1 MLGQKL
7 LYTVPGDFLDIFHR
21 ASNATFDYGMGQGYS
36 KPLTISGQVYMNPKK
51 TRSVSGAISGGGN
64 HSLIRNSPPTQL
76 ATNWLLKLAQKSG
89 GPRGGQFQA

>member
-51 TRSVSGAISGGGN
+51 TRSVSGAISGGGT
-64 HSLIRNSPPTQL
+64 IP
-76 ATNWLLKLAQKSG
+76 
-89 GPRGGQFQA
+89 